1 MNIFASARFE
11 ITSKKHGFIFRL
23 DFNDWAID
31 LSNSRT
37 NSVRTLSLGPIH
49 LTHINY
55 ESMNNAINEMI
66 AEFDMSQLNTEQYM
80 SAELD
85 DINIPKT
92 LN

>member
-1 MNIFASARFE
+1 MNIFFSSRFE
-11 ITSKKHGFIFRL
+11 VSLKKYGLIARL

-37 NSVRTLSLGPIH
+37 SAVRTFSFGPIH
-49 LTHINY
+49 LTYINY
-55 ESMNNAINEMI
+55 EVMNNSINEMI
-66 AEFDMSQLNTEQYM
+66 AQFEMSEADTEQYM
-80 SAELD
+80 MAELE